1 MATWKGVITNAGS
14 SILNEWV
21 NEKTLNF
28 DSAAAGQGT
37 VPAQAMLAQT
47 ALVSQKQTASLLGG
61 EEVDTGIRLKIR
73 ITAPDTAYTLNQ
85 YGVFASVD
93 GGESVL
99 IALFQIDAGIPIPS
113 KTESPDFVYTFYA
126 LIMCSNTGT
135 WTVTIDTSVCVTAED
150 MQKAIETAV
159 ASCESLLKNADVKNS
174 ITDSDSV
181 AIVDSADS
189 SKTKRVLWSTI
200 KSTLEKVFTPNTRK
214 INNKDL
220 SKDLTLTGEDI
231 NVSKSDSTTI
241 KTALSNKADLV
252 DGEVPLSQLPQLHQD
267 IGVYVDA
274 VNGSDDNN
282 GSLQTPFATIQ
293 AAVDSLP
300 KNLGAYSVTIYL
312 APGEY
317 QAGATIQGFYG
328 GGKRYYQSITIQ
340 AKENEFP
347 VINGYVFVVGSSC
360 SVRLSNLKINGR
372 IEGYASAD
380 VSFIGGF
387 VDPST
392 ADIGVGIRALEVG
405 NLYLQAVSIDNAT
418 EAAVSVARGTAYIR
432 DLRGSGNACAVSAG
446 DTSFGGPA
454 LVLTTQIST
463 EATTKYIKLYGGTII
478 ENGVI
483 V

>member
-1 MATWKGVITNAGS
+1 MEQLATWNKDNVVITQKGLEILSKVQAGIGSIEVTKIVTGGGYVSPSLLYKQTQVTEEKQQVTINKVITDENGSEISVYFTNSGNESEYNLYQIGIYVRHEDYSDEVLYLIAQCDTSNPDHIPLPSVTVATFQYSIYMEHS
-14 SILNEWV
+14 STQNVEVSV
-21 NEKTLNF
+21 NQNGFITVNLIGSPGGVASL
-28 DSAAAGQGT
+28 DSSGKI
-37 VPAQAMLAQT
+37 P
-47 ALVSQKQTASLLGG
+47 VSQIPQL
-61 EEVDTGIRLKIR
+61 
-73 ITAPDTAYTLNQ
+73 Q
-85 YGVFASVD
+85 Y
-93 GGESVL
+93 
-99 IALFQIDAGIPIPS
+99 AGIIH
-113 KTESPDFVYTFYA
+113 TH
-126 LIMCSNTGT
+126 
-135 WTVTIDTSVCVTAED
+135 TISQVEG
-150 MQKAIETAV
+150 
-159 ASCESLLKNADVKNS
+159 LN
-174 ITDSDSV
+174 
-181 AIVDSADS
+181 
-189 SKTKRVLWSTI
+189 
-200 KSTLEKVFTPNTRK
+200 
-214 INNKDL
+214 
-220 SKDLTLTGEDI
+220 
-231 NVSKSDSTTI
+231 
-241 KTALSNKADLV
+241 TALSNKADLV

>member
-1 MATWKGVITNAGS
+1 MATWNKDNVVITQKGLEILSKVQAGIGSIEVTKIVTGGGYVSPSLLYKQTQVTEEKQQVTINKVITDENGSEISVYFTNSGNESEYNLYQIGIYVRHEDYSDEVLYLIAQCDTSNPDHIPLPSVTVATFQYSIYMEHS
-14 SILNEWV
+14 STQNVEVSV
-21 NEKTLNF
+21 NQNGFITVNLIGSPGGVASL
-28 DSAAAGQGT
+28 DSSGKI
-37 VPAQAMLAQT
+37 P
-47 ALVSQKQTASLLGG
+47 VSQIPQL
-61 EEVDTGIRLKIR
+61 
-73 ITAPDTAYTLNQ
+73 Q
-85 YGVFASVD
+85 Y
-93 GGESVL
+93 
-99 IALFQIDAGIPIPS
+99 AGIIH
-113 KTESPDFVYTFYA
+113 TH
-126 LIMCSNTGT
+126 
-135 WTVTIDTSVCVTAED
+135 TISQVEG
-150 MQKAIETAV
+150 
-159 ASCESLLKNADVKNS
+159 LN
-174 ITDSDSV
+174 
-181 AIVDSADS
+181 
-189 SKTKRVLWSTI
+189 
-200 KSTLEKVFTPNTRK
+200 
-214 INNKDL
+214 
-220 SKDLTLTGEDI
+220 
-231 NVSKSDSTTI
+231 
-241 KTALSNKADLV
+241 TALSNKADLV

>member
-1 MATWKGVITNAGS
+1 M
-14 SILNEWV
+14 
-21 NEKTLNF
+21 
-28 DSAAAGQGT
+28 
-37 VPAQAMLAQT
+37 
-47 ALVSQKQTASLLGG
+47 
-61 EEVDTGIRLKIR
+61 
-73 ITAPDTAYTLNQ
+73 
-85 YGVFASVD
+85 
-93 GGESVL
+93 
-99 IALFQIDAGIPIPS
+99 
-113 KTESPDFVYTFYA
+113 
-126 LIMCSNTGT
+126 
-135 WTVTIDTSVCVTAED
+135 
-150 MQKAIETAV
+150 
-159 ASCESLLKNADVKNS
+159 
-174 ITDSDSV
+174 
-181 AIVDSADS
+181 
-189 SKTKRVLWSTI
+189 
-200 KSTLEKVFTPNTRK
+200 
-214 INNKDL
+214 
-220 SKDLTLTGEDI
+220 
-231 NVSKSDSTTI
+231 
-241 KTALSNKADLV
+241 